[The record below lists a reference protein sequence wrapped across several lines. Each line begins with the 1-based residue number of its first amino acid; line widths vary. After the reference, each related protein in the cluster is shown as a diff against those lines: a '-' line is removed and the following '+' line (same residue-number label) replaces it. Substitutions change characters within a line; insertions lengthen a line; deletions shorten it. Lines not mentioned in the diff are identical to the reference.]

1 MLNIKSFPVILLHW
15 VCLISRCFCVC
26 VCARVLCQGL
36 CPKLSVY
43 GCLLVAVGCLV
54 VCSPLFLPFSC
65 HFLSL
70 LTQLK
75 HMIVMT
81 GYPDFLL
88 EPELID
94 QEYEVSHHHHLFHSA
109 ACGHPYHTY
118 ANPVAQQPAL
128 PHSVFVFTVF
138 FSMTHYYGII

>member
-1 MLNIKSFPVILLHW
+1 M
-15 VCLISRCFCVC
+15 CVC
-26 VCARVLCQGL
+26 VSVCARVHVCVGVCVHALCWGL

-43 GCLLVAVGCLV
+43 GCLLVAAVLVDVRCLV
-54 VCSPLFLPFSC
+54 VCPPLFLPLTC

-94 QEYEVSHHHHLFHSA
+94 QEYEVSHHHLFHSA

-118 ANPVAQQPAL
+118 ANPVSQQPLL
-128 PHSVFVFTVF
+128 PHSVFVFTVVF
-138 FSMTHYYGII
+138 L